1 MSKVIAL
8 FLFILVCS
16 CSRSKSDIKKEYDH
30 LLLQEQINEGMLRM
44 KVDSGNALNR
54 QSLYK
59 EAAIL
64 YQQADSM
71 VVLSKAMRDRRKKL
85 AEHLFKVK

>member
-1 MSKVIAL
+1 MKTVSVL
-8 FLFILVCS
+8 FLFILLYS

-44 KVDSGNALNR
+44 KVDSANDLNS
-54 QSLYK
+54 QGLYK
-59 EAAIL
+59 EAAPL

-71 VVLSKAMRDRRKKL
+71 VILSKAMRDRRKKL
-85 AEHLFKVK
+85 AEHLFKVD